1 MNISEIWMRLEA
13 LTHLRGMPQLAA
25 LRQKIESEL
34 AAHNADL
41 GAKPVPPADEQSIE
55 EAN

>member
-13 LTHLRGMPQLAA
+13 LAHLRGMPQLAA
-25 LRQKIESEL
+25 LKKKIEDEL

-41 GAKPVPPADEQSIE
+41 GAKPFVAAEQPQE
-55 EAN
+55 ETN